1 MPVLRSSRILGV
13 LISILLG
20 LILLVPG
27 AFAITTEDFPV
38 ARPEGHVVDSAD
50 VLSRVSRSQI
60 EGRLVELGNERL
72 DARLITLRKLD
83 YGVSLSN
90 FGSSL
95 IDRWSTNAGEKELP
109 LLVMLIDAQTKQ
121 TVVLADASLRS
132 TLPDAL
138 LQSTGRTTMNKP
150 VVGGER
156 YQQASFDAIA
166 RLQVVLDGGDDPGAP
181 VETFSAIKQTNIPSQ
196 EQTQNSNATLIVVVL
211 MVVGTIVPMATWWVF
226 SR

>member
-121 TVVLADASLRS
+121 TVVLADTSLRS
-132 TLPDAL
+132 ILPDAL

-166 RLQVVLDGGDDPGAP
+166 RLQVVLDGGEDPGP
-181 VETFSAIKQTNIPSQ
+181 PIETFSTIKQTNIPSQ
-196 EQTQNSNATLIVVVL
+196 EQTQSSNATLVVVVL

>member
-1 MPVLRSSRILGV
+1 MPVLRSSRFLGV

-27 AFAITTEDFPV
+27 AFAITTEDLPV

-83 YGVSLSN
+83 YGVSLSS

-121 TVVLADASLRS
+121 TVVLADTSLRS

-166 RLQVVLDGGDDPGAP
+166 RLQVVLDGGEDPGPPIEA
-181 VETFSAIKQTNIPSQ
+181 FSAIKQTNIPSQ
-196 EQTQNSNATLIVVVL
+196 EQTQSSNATLVVVVL

>member
-1 MPVLRSSRILGV
+1 MPVLRSSRFLGV
-13 LISILLG
+13 LISILLS

-132 TLPDAL
+132 TLPEAL

-181 VETFSAIKQTNIPSQ
+181 VETISAIKQTNIPSQ

>member
-121 TVVLADASLRS
+121 TVVLADTSLRS

-150 VVGGER
+150 VVAGER

-181 VETFSAIKQTNIPSQ
+181 VETISAIKQTNIPSQ
-196 EQTQNSNATLIVVVL
+196 EQTQNSNATLVVVVL

>member
-1 MPVLRSSRILGV
+1 MPVLRSSRFLGV

-27 AFAITTEDFPV
+27 AFAITTEDLPV

-83 YGVSLSN
+83 YGVSLSS

-121 TVVLADASLRS
+121 TVVLADTSLRS

-166 RLQVVLDGGDDPGAP
+166 RLQVVLDGGEDPGP
-181 VETFSAIKQTNIPSQ
+181 PIETFSSIKQTNIPSQ
-196 EQTQNSNATLIVVVL
+196 EQTQSSNATLVVVVL

>member
-1 MPVLRSSRILGV
+1 MPVLRSSRFLGV
-13 LISILLG
+13 LISILLS

-95 IDRWSTNAGEKELP
+95 IDRWSTSAGEKELP
-109 LLVMLIDAQTKQ
+109 LLVILIDAQTKQ
-121 TVVLADASLRS
+121 TVVLADTSLKS
-132 TLPDAL
+132 KLPDAL

-156 YQQASFDAIA
+156 YQQASFDAIT
-166 RLQVVLDGGDDPGAP
+166 RLQVVLDGGEDPGP
-181 VETFSAIKQTNIPSQ
+181 PIETFSAIKQTNIPSQ
-196 EQTQNSNATLIVVVL
+196 EQTQNSNATLVVVVL

>member
-1 MPVLRSSRILGV
+1 MPVLRSSRFLGV

-90 FGSSL
+90 FGSSM
-95 IDRWSTNAGEKELP
+95 IDRLSTNAGEKELP

-121 TVVLADASLRS
+121 TVVLADTSLRS
-132 TLPDAL
+132 TLPEAL

-150 VVGGER
+150 VVAGER

-181 VETFSAIKQTNIPSQ
+181 VETISAIKQTNIPSQ
-196 EQTQNSNATLIVVVL
+196 EQTQSSNATLVVVVL

>member
-1 MPVLRSSRILGV
+1 MPVLRSSRFLGV

-38 ARPEGHVVDSAD
+38 VRPEGHVLDSAD

-95 IDRWSTNAGEKELP
+95 IDRWSTSAGEKELP

-121 TVVLADASLRS
+121 TVVLADTSLRS
-132 TLPDAL
+132 ILPDAL

-166 RLQVVLDGGDDPGAP
+166 RLQVVLDGGEDPGP
-181 VETFSAIKQTNIPSQ
+181 PIETFSAIKETNIPSQ
-196 EQTQNSNATLIVVVL
+196 EQTQSSNATLVVVVL

>member
-1 MPVLRSSRILGV
+1 MPVLRSSRFLGV

-121 TVVLADASLRS
+121 TVVLADTSLRS

-166 RLQVVLDGGDDPGAP
+166 RLQVVLDGGEDPGP
-181 VETFSAIKQTNIPSQ
+181 PIETFSTIKQTNIPSQ
-196 EQTQNSNATLIVVVL
+196 EQTQSSNATLVVVVL

>member
-1 MPVLRSSRILGV
+1 MPVLRSSRFLGV

-60 EGRLVELGNERL
+60 EGRLVELGNGRL

-109 LLVMLIDAQTKQ
+109 LLLMLIDAQTKQ
-121 TVVLADASLRS
+121 TVVLSDSSLRS

-166 RLQVVLDGGDDPGAP
+166 RLQVVLDGGDDPGP
-181 VETFSAIKQTNIPSQ
+181 PIETFSAINQTNIPSQ
-196 EQTQNSNATLIVVVL
+196 EQTQNSNATLLVVVL